1 MLENGLIKMDD
12 SKVEAIKNL
21 KVPQTK
27 RQCKSILGL
36 MGYYRSH
43 IRDFGARA
51 YPLTELLHKSKPDRI
66 QWGEKEQAAFDDLK
80 ACLLAKPCLWP
91 PDHQQGYV
99 IQSDASQFGVGAT
112 LLQRINGEERAIA
125 YASRK
130 LLPREQLYSTIE
142 RELLAVTFS
151 LQKFEQYVYGRE
163 IRLETDHKPLLY
175 LMSLADKSSRVARWA
190 LLLQR
195 FDIHSSHLP
204 GKLNVVSDALSRL

>member
-1 MLENGLIKMDD
+1 MD
-12 SKVEAIKNL
+12 
-21 KVPQTK
+21 
-27 RQCKSILGL
+27 
-36 MGYYRSH
+36 YYRSH

-66 QWGEKEQAAFDDLK
+66 QWGEKEHAAFDDLK
-80 ACLLAKPCLWP
+80 ACLLAKPCLWS
-91 PDHQQGYV
+91 PDHQHGYV

-112 LLQRINGEERAIA
+112 ILQRINVEERVIA

-151 LQKFEQYVYGRE
+151 LQKFDQYVYGRE

-175 LMSLADKSSRVARWA
+175 LKSLADKSSRIARWA
-190 LLLQR
+190 LLLHR

-204 GKLNVVSDALSRL
+204 GKLNIVSDALSRL